1 MRPVMVT
8 ATFFRK
14 VPMSDRSKAS
24 NPASTCSKPRAME
37 YPKSPSPT
45 TASRSPK

>member
-14 VPMSDRSKAS
+14 VPTSDRSKS
-24 NPASTCSKPRAME
+24 SKPASTCSKPRAIE
-37 YPKSPSPT
+37 
-45 TASRSPK
+45 